1 MNRTMK
7 TLLILLTFW
16 MTFTLAVP
24 AQDARGQSQP
34 FLSVET
40 DPATFAFGGYALH
53 LRGAPAASSHW
64 VFGLGAYA
72 MNFPNLFVDVNPK
85 NRDEGWEVRLQ
96 RGWGF
101 FTEYYFDPRRRG
113 WYVGGQLAAQRFH
126 VRNEAAPDE
135 KGRFTNVLIMGQAGY
150 RWYPF
155 ASHTLYVQPWAG
167 LGYTSPVS
175 GDRRAGG
182 ERYDV
187 APIIPFL
194 TVHLGYEF

>member
-1 MNRTMK
+1 MK
-7 TLLILLTFW
+7 PTLTLLTFW
-16 MTFTLAVP
+16 AFFTFFVP
-24 AQDARGQSQP
+24 AHDARGQSKP
-34 FLSVET
+34 VLSVET
-40 DPATFAFGGYALH
+40 DPATFVFGGYAFH
-53 LRGAPAASSHW
+53 LRGAPAAASHW

-72 MNFPNLFVDVNPK
+72 MNFPDLFVDLNPE

-101 FTEYYFDPRRRG
+101 FAEYYFDPRRRG
-113 WYVGGQLAAQRFH
+113 WYVGGQLATQRFH
-126 VRNEAAPDE
+126 VRNEAAPGA

-150 RWYPF
+150 RWFPLG
-155 ASHTLYVQPWAG
+155 ARTLYVQPWAG

-187 APIIPFL
+187 APILPFF